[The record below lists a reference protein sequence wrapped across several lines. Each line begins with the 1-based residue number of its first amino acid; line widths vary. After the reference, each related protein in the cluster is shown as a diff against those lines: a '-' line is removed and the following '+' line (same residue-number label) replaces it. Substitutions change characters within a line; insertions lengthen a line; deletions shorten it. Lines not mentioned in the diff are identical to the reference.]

1 MQGDREPQRAG
12 DAAQLLDSAWARAR
26 HRQPLLA
33 SSDREQAQ
41 HVVGGVFRPHRLEPA
56 LAATPMAARMNHLGA
71 GLLGLIDLEYGRAV
85 DILPGPLESFYLLQ
99 IPLAGSAQIDAGGER
114 FESDTACA
122 SLLSPV
128 PDLRMHW
135 RAGNR
140 QLIVRIEAAAMQRF
154 VDCWCGEPA
163 VLLPNFA
170 PQLRLD
176 RQPALVDLLLSLVA
190 VAERQSAARA
200 DGDGHGEPGA
210 ELSAISTVQLHYRLM
225 ATLLA
230 SQPHDASV
238 RLAGRGS
245 PVAPRC
251 VRRAEDYLEAHCAEA
266 ITPEALAAATGVS
279 VRSLFLGFQRFRGV
293 SPMRWLR
300 ELRMQRA
307 RQELLGA
314 GPGVHVT
321 DVALRWGFYHL
332 GRFAQEY
339 REAYGE
345 APAQTLAAARDFA
358 PVCPPSRED
367 GFSPGATIVRS
378 R

>member
-1 MQGDREPQRAG
+1 MESQRAG
-12 DAAQLLDSAWARAR
+12 EAARLLDAAWARVR
-26 HRQPLLA
+26 YRQPLLA

-41 HVVGGVFRPHRLEPA
+41 HVVGRVFRPHRLEPA
-56 LAATPMAARMNHLGA
+56 LAPTPMAARMNHLGA
-71 GLLGLIDLEYGRAV
+71 GLLGLSDLEYGRAV
-85 DILPGPLESFYLLQ
+85 DILPGPLASFYLLQ
-99 IPLAGSAQIDAGGER
+99 IPLAGSAHIESGRER
-114 FESDTACA
+114 FESDVTRA
-122 SLLSPV
+122 SLLSPA

-140 QLIVRIEAAAMQRF
+140 QLIVRIEAPAMQRF
-154 VDCWCGEPA
+154 VDCWCGEAA

-170 PQLRLD
+170 PQLHLD
-176 RQPALVDLLLSLVA
+176 RHPALVDLLLSLIA
-190 VAERQSAARA
+190 VAERQSAARSDA
-200 DGDGHGEPGA
+200 EVRSAPGA
-210 ELSAISTVQLHYRLM
+210 ELSPISTVQLHYRLM

-230 SQPHDASV
+230 SQPHDACV
-238 RLAGRGS
+238 RLTARGL

-251 VRRAEDYLEAHCAEA
+251 VRQAEDYLEAHCSEA

-300 ELRMQRA
+300 ELRMHRA
-307 RQELLGA
+307 RQDLLGA

-345 APAQTLAAARDFA
+345 TPAQTLAAAPDFA
-358 PVCPPSRED
+358 PARLPS
-367 GFSPGATIVRS
+367 
-378 R
+378 